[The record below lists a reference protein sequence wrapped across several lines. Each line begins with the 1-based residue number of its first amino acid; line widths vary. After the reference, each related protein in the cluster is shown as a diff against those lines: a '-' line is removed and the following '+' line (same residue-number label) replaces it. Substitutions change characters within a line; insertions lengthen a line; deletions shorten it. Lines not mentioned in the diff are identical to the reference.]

1 MKKNLSGSFL
11 SGKDLIRIMKIYSLL
26 LCIAISKMF
35 SFSSYSQ
42 NISISVNE
50 VKLKMALDEIEFKSE
65 FNFFY
70 NNSLIDVSKKVSV
83 TVANEKIRT
92 VLKKL
97 FRGTDIDFKIYKK
110 SIVLFPKN
118 SKASILEIRKLLDNL
133 EETYEKE
140 KTRKSNRIRSPII
153 QQSSII
159 GTVISEDNQPLPG
172 VNIIVKGTNKG
183 ALTDFDGKYQ
193 VAANTGDVLVFSYV
207 GFQTQEIRVDSSK
220 TIDVTMIEDVNS
232 LEEIVVTAQGIKKSR
247 KALGFAIAQIDTE
260 ETDSRPEV
268 DISRTLQGK
277 ISGVQITPSSGSSGA
292 STEITIR
299 GSLSLTQGNN
309 ALIVIDNVPFSGNL
323 LDIDPNSI
331 KGITV
336 LKGLNAAVLYGSQ
349 GRNGVVIIET
359 KSGSASIGEKSFK
372 ATVVQTTYT
381 NMVANL
387 PDFQNTYG
395 VGNNLVTDAGTIGNV
410 GSNGA
415 RFTDIDFVPHP
426 LSGNPSFPEFAN
438 QEVPYVAA
446 RNNVNDFFRTGIGQ
460 ITSLNLDATGE
471 NTSLNFS
478 MGYTS
483 EEGILGNNEFK
494 RFNISIGGTSQLT
507 DRLRLST
514 SISYSTRVRDSY
526 TSEDSDDA
534 AQQDI
539 LESLYVIP
547 RSLDIQNLPFQDPI
561 TGANV
566 YYRSDRLNPLWTLN
580 NTGRERV
587 VQRINTTINL
597 SYKLNKNHNLKY
609 RGGFQFESADTNDFR
624 NRGGLGAVATLG
636 ELEYTANTEFD
647 VDNTLIFESNYKLSD
662 NIGFDS
668 QIGINSRYETFRSL
682 DSDYTDQIVFGVLRP
697 NNFRT
702 PGQGDYDEIK
712 ENLLGVFGQFQ
723 FDYNSYLYLGLS
735 GRLDQ
740 GSTVEKD
747 NQNLFYPGVSISFI
761 PTSAFNMK
769 SGFVNYLKL
778 RGAYATSAGFP
789 EPFNTRN
796 SLSSDPREFS
806 DFDNDLIVTNSF
818 FGTLANPDLKP
829 ELHKEFEI
837 GVEGNFF
844 RNTVSLQA
852 SVFSRVSENQI
863 FETNI
868 APGTGFDSTFINAGR
883 LDTEGLE
890 IDLGVQF
897 FKNSNFKWNI
907 RNIFTTFKTT
917 VVELANGANR
927 LEGEDGNLD
936 LIIGEELG
944 SFLGSYVVR
953 DSDGNALINPATG
966 IIIASDDVGLQDE
979 VIGNVTPDFR
989 ATSIHTFSYK
999 NFVLSTQFEY
1009 THGGE
1014 RREAFLE
1021 TLLERG
1027 VTTDTRNREGSFVIP
1042 GVLGDISSGSGEP
1055 LLDVNGNTIPNT
1067 IQVTGNN
1074 AVFNNFYD
1082 PNENAVFDASVF
1094 RIREVALSYKLDK
1107 KAIQNLP
1114 FDSMDFRLSGR
1125 NLFFYAPGFPS
1136 GLNFDPETRGFT
1148 TPTTKRY
1155 SFSVGINF

>member
-1 MKKNLSGSFL
+1 
-11 SGKDLIRIMKIYSLL
+11 MKIYSFL

-35 SFSSYSQ
+35 SFNSYSQ

-50 VKLKMALDEIEFKSE
+50 VKLEMALTEIEQKSE
-65 FNFFY
+65 YSFFY
-70 NNSLIDVSKKVSV
+70 NNSLVDVSRKVSV
-83 TVANEKIRT
+83 KVANEKIRT

-118 SKASILEIRKLLDNL
+118 SKASIRDIQKLLDNI
-133 EETYEKE
+133 EEQYKKE
-140 KTRKSNRIRSPII
+140 QIQKSDNLKKTII
-153 QQSSII
+153 QQQLVK
-159 GTVISEDNQPLPG
+159 GTVVSSDGLPLPG
-172 VNIIVKGTNKG
+172 VNVLVKGTNIG
-183 ALTDFDGKYQ
+183 TLTDFDGMYEVEAKG
-193 VAANTGDVLVFSYV
+193 GDILTFSYV
-207 GFQTQEIRVDSSK
+207 GFQTQEITVESSSD
-220 TIDVTMIEDVNS
+220 IINITMLDDINS
-232 LEEIVVTAQGIKKSR
+232 LEEVVVTAQGIKKSR
-247 KALGFAIAQIDTE
+247 KALGFAISQIDTD
-260 ETDSRPEV
+260 ETESRPEV

-292 STEITIR
+292 STDITIR
-299 GSLSLTQGNN
+299 GSLSLTQGNS
-309 ALIVIDNVPFSGNL
+309 ALIVLDNVPFSGNL

-331 KGITV
+331 KNITV

-349 GRNGVVIIET
+349 GQNGVVIIET
-359 KSGSASIGEKSFK
+359 KSGSAVTGEKSFK
-372 ATVVQTTYT
+372 ATVTQTTYT
-381 NMVANL
+381 NIVANL

-395 VGNNLVTDAGTIGNV
+395 VGNNLVTDSGTIGNI

-415 RFTDIDFVPHP
+415 RFTDIDFIPHP
-426 LSGNPSFPEFAN
+426 LAGNPSFPEFAN

-478 MGYTS
+478 AGYTS

-507 DRLRLST
+507 DKIRLSS

-526 TSEDSDDA
+526 TSVDSGDA

-547 RSLDIQNLPFQDPI
+547 RSLDIQNLPFQDPV

-597 SYKLNKNHNLKY
+597 GYKLNNNHSIKY

-662 NIGFDS
+662 NISFDS
-668 QIGINSRYETFRSL
+668 QIGINSRYETFKSL

-702 PGQGDYDEIK
+702 PGQGDYDEFK

-723 FDYNSYLYLGLS
+723 FDYKNYLYLGLS
-735 GRLDQ
+735 GRFDK

-761 PTSAFNMK
+761 PTSAFGMK
-769 SGFVNYLKL
+769 KGFVNYLKL

-789 EPFNTRN
+789 GPFNTRN

-818 FGTLANPDLKP
+818 FSTLANPDLKP
-829 ELHKEFEI
+829 ELHKEFEFGI
-837 GVEGNFF
+837 EGNFF
-844 RNTVSLQA
+844 RNSVTLQA
-852 SVFSRVSENQI
+852 SVFSRISENQI

-868 APGTGFDSTFINAGR
+868 APATGFDSTFINAGR

-897 FKNSNFKWNI
+897 FKNSDFKWNI
-907 RNIFTTFKTT
+907 RNIFTTFKTI
-917 VVELANGANR
+917 VVELANNADR
-927 LEGEDGNLD
+927 LEGNLD
-936 LIIGEELG
+936 LIVGEELG

-953 DSDGNALINPATG
+953 DSEGNALINPATG
-966 IIIASDDVGLQDE
+966 IVIASDDVGLQDE

-999 NFVLSTQFEY
+999 NFNLSTQLEY

-1055 LLDVNGNTIPNT
+1055 LLDANGNTIPNT

-1094 RIREVALSYKLDK
+1094 RIREVALSYTLDK
-1107 KAIQNLP
+1107 KTFKNYLLIAWIL
-1114 FDSMDFRLSGR
+1114 D
-1125 NLFFYAPGFPS
+1125 
-1136 GLNFDPETRGFT
+1136 
-1148 TPTTKRY
+1148 
-1155 SFSVGINF
+1155 